1 MRLVSLCFVLMM
13 VGCVSG
19 PGDGGTRPDPSGGGK
34 ADGTGGSATLLDCN
48 TSLGPDQQVTVVDD
62 GSQLHLVE
70 LTTSGAQ
77 VERDLS
83 DSEWESQTLRLR
95 DDWGETSTMSKED
108 GDWVVRSS
116 GGDFGIADCWVDQS
130 GG

>member
-1 MRLVSLCFVLMM
+1 MRLRSLCLVLMM

-19 PGDGGTRPDPSGGGK
+19 PGDGGTRGDPSTGGK
-34 ADGTGGSATLLDCN
+34 ADGTGSATLLDCN
-48 TSLGPDQQVTVVDD
+48 TSLGPDQQVTVMDD

-83 DSEWESQTLRLR
+83 DSEWASQTLRLR
-95 DDWGETSTMSKED
+95 ADWGSTSTLSKED
-108 GDWVVRSS
+108 GDWVVRSDS
-116 GGDFGIADCWVDQS
+116 GDFGIADCWVDKS
-130 GG
+130 DE